1 MSVKPTNLHRLREKL
16 AAEFL
21 ALMDSGEVVT
31 TADGEPLLVDGKP
44 VMKRPSPAMLNVI
57 RQFLRDNGIDRDP
70 IEADPSRP
78 ALTTGLPF
86 VEDDSNDYKGLPL
99 PEDLETS

>member
-1 MSVKPTNLHRLREKL
+1 MSVKRANLYQLRERL
-16 AAEFL
+16 ATEFL
-21 ALMDSGEVVT
+21 EIMHQGNPVMVE
-31 TADGEPLLVDGKP
+31 GKPLIIDGKV
-44 VMKRPSPAMLNVI
+44 VMERPSPAMLNTI

-86 VEDDSNDYKGLPL
+86 VEEDSSDYKGLPL
-99 PEDLETS
+99 PEDL